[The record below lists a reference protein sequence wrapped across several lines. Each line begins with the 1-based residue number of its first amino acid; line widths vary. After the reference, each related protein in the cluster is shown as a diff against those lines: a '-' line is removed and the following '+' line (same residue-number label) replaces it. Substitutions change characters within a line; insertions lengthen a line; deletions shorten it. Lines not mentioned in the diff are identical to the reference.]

1 MIFLYIYAK
10 ISRIYNILQETSIFL
25 YVYAKNIKNLS
36 FRNSLILY
44 QLSVFAFAKTDAFRR
59 LSYIRRLG
67 YCEKKIAG
75 ARPKMTGAQRQLDFF
90 SLFWADAQRREGGGV
105 RFKNILFVVAAEAAC
120 L

>member
-1 MIFLYIYAK
+1 M
-10 ISRIYNILQETSIFL
+10 NI
-25 YVYAKNIKNLS
+25 YAKNIKNLS

-44 QLSVFAFAKTDAFRR
+44 QLSVFAFAQTDAFRR

-90 SLFWADAQRREGGGV
+90 SLFWADAQRLEGAECGSKTFCLLRREATS
-105 RFKNILFVVAAEAAC
+105 I
-120 L
+120 